1 MAKFDDFLQLLQ
13 GGEGRGG
20 QNQKWKFQMQI
31 AMKDMFVDGFPT
43 KDSTPSNDHR
53 VRVDSLAVVGTGKCI
68 PIWVLQTA
76 FSFKELT
83 EKVYL
88 ADVDVVGIP
97 LLGEKPTLIPNCS
110 IFILEGEVTLSVAS
124 SRSVRK
130 SVQICTD
137 YAFWL
142 TID

>member
-1 MAKFDDFLQLLQ
+1 MASLPRTALPPMITELGSTPLQLLAQ
-13 GGEGRGG
+13 
-20 QNQKWKFQMQI
+20 
-31 AMKDMFVDGFPT
+31 ASVFPYESC
-43 KDSTPSNDHR
+43 K
-53 VRVDSLAVVGTGKCI
+53 K
-68 PIWVLQTA
+68 A

-88 ADVDVVGIP
+88 ADVDVVGIS

-110 IFILEGEVTLSVAS
+110 IFVLEGEVTLSVAS

-137 YAFWL
+137 YAF
-142 TID
+142 